1 MKNKENT
8 MSSTKEYKDYV
19 LEQLR
24 DIDNI
29 SYRPMMGEFLLYKEK
44 I

>member
-1 MKNKENT
+1 

-24 DIDNI
+24 KEDNI
-29 SYRPMMGEFLLYKEK
+29 SYRPMLLYKDSIYK
-44 I
+44 NKNLW